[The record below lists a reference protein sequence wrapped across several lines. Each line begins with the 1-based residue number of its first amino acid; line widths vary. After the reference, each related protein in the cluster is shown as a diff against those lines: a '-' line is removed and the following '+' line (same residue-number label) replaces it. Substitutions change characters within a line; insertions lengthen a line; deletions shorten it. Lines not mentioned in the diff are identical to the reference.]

1 MSDVILRKFWLEN
14 ETGDAIPLNGEQ
26 GIWLVD
32 PTGLGMA
39 SNSSFTDFGHGF
51 FRSVDKNKDPQQTVA
66 GDLYF
71 IDHRNPYVEYKRFA
85 DWVVQAET
93 LYLVYQPASIQYRRK
108 VLLSSITKEEL
119 LTQELLKCPVAFYG
133 LTPWFTKTEYVIP
146 AKEETIELPFRVA
159 SDDDYDAELT
169 YISVAQNES
178 SPSSSTGSGEDTGG
192 NEEPGE
198 GNEEPLLP
206 DDEEPL
212 IIDGGG
218 VIPSSNVVTAIL
230 DYPSRVGDTVETIWS
245 NSGSYSIGDKV
256 RYPDSN
262 GHFYTSLVDN
272 NTAVPTDSESWK
284 ERTYHRLRL
293 DNRYRSSINIY
304 PTGQKPA
311 GFVLQ
316 YAGVLVNP
324 TITVRSISAGSFLGQ
339 CSLVNVTTNG
349 SDRLVYMSDYES
361 SGIIKMGQYDTADLI
376 NNVENLSVEL
386 YPKLPVN
393 QTCMIELSADN
404 EIVESIDV
412 TLIEYYKGV

>member
-1 MSDVILRKFWLEN
+1 MSNVILRKFWLEN

-51 FRSVDKNKDPQQTVA
+51 FRSVDKEKDPQQTVA

-85 DWVVQAET
+85 DWVVKAET
-93 LYLVYQPASIQYRRK
+93 LYLVYQPTSIQYRRK

-146 AKEETIELPFRVA
+146 AKAETIELPFRVA
-159 SDDDYDAELT
+159 SDDDYEAELT
-169 YISVAQNES
+169 YISVAQSES
-178 SPSSSTGSGEDTGG
+178 SSG
-192 NEEPGE
+192 NETPTE
-198 GNEEPLLP
+198 GNEEPLE
-206 DDEEPL
+206 DDEEPIWL
-212 IIDGGG
+212 DGGG
-218 VIPSSNVVTAIL
+218 VIPSSNTVSSIL
-230 DYPSRVGDTVETIWS
+230 DYPSRVGDTVEAVWS
-245 NSGSYSIGDKV
+245 SSGSYSIGDKV

-284 ERTYHRLRL
+284 ERTYHRLQL

-304 PTGQKPA
+304 SNGQRPA
-311 GFVLQ
+311 GFSLQ
-316 YAGVLVNP
+316 YTGVLVNP
-324 TITVRSISAGSFLGQ
+324 AITVRVLGSGSFLGQ
-339 CSLVNVTTNG
+339 CALVNVSTNG
-349 SDRLVYMSDYES
+349 NDRLVYMSDYES
-361 SGIIKMGQYDTADLI
+361 SGIVKMGQYNTSDLI
-376 NNVENLSVEL
+376 DYVENLRVEL
-386 YPKLPVN
+386 YPKLLVN
-393 QTCMIELSADN
+393 QVCSIELSSDN
-404 EIVESIDV
+404 EITNEVNI
-412 TLIEYYKGV
+412 TLIEYFKGV

>member
-14 ETGDAIPLNGEQ
+14 ETGDAVPLNGEQ

-39 SNSSFTDFGHGF
+39 GNSSFTDFGHGF

-85 DWVVQAET
+85 DWVVKAEM
-93 LYLVYQPASIQYRRK
+93 LYLVYQPTSIQYRRK

-119 LTQELLKCPVAFYG
+119 LTQEVLKCPVAFYG

-146 AKEETIELPFRVA
+146 AKAETIELPFRVA

-169 YISVAQNES
+169 YISVAQSES
-178 SPSSSTGSGEDTGG
+178 SSG
-192 NEEPGE
+192 NETPTE

-206 DDEEPL
+206 DDEEPIWL
-212 IIDGGG
+212 DGGG
-218 VIPSSNVVTAIL
+218 VIPSSNTVSSIL
-230 DYPSRVGDTVETIWS
+230 DYPSRVGDTVETVWS
-245 NSGSYSIGDKV
+245 SSGSYSIGDKV
-256 RYPDSN
+256 RYPNSN

-284 ERTYHRLRL
+284 ERTYHRLQL

-316 YAGVLVNP
+316 YTGVLVNP
-324 TITVRSISAGSFLGQ
+324 MVTVRRIGGSIIGQ
-339 CSLVNVTTNG
+339 CGLVNVTINNDET
-349 SDRLVYMSDYES
+349 LIYASDYES
-361 SGIIKMGQYDTADLI
+361 SGIMKTGRYSSSDLI
-376 NNVENLSVEL
+376 DFVENLRMEL

-393 QTCMIELSADN
+393 ATDSIELSADN
-404 EIVESIDV
+404 EITGEVRIA
-412 TLIEYYKGV
+412 LIEYYKGV

>member
-85 DWVVQAET
+85 DWVVKAET
-93 LYLVYQPASIQYRRK
+93 LYLVYQPTSIQYRRK

-146 AKEETIELPFRVA
+146 AKEETFELPFRVA
-159 SDDDYDAELT
+159 SDDDYEAELT
-169 YISVAQNES
+169 YISVAQSES
-178 SPSSSTGSGEDTGG
+178 SPSPSTGSGEDTGG
-192 NEEPGE
+192 NEEPLSDS
-198 GNEEPLLP
+198 EEPIWL
-206 DDEEPL
+206 
-212 IIDGGG
+212 DGGG
-218 VIPSSNVVTAIL
+218 VIPSSNVLTAIL
-230 DYPSRVGDTVETIWS
+230 DYPSRVGDTVETVWS
-245 NSGSYSIGDKV
+245 SSGSYSIGDKV

-262 GHFYTSLVDN
+262 GHFYTSLVNN

-284 ERTYHRLRL
+284 ERTYHRLQL

-316 YAGVLVNP
+316 YTGVLVNP
-324 TITVRSISAGSFLGQ
+324 MVTVRRIGGSIIGQ
-339 CSLVNVTTNG
+339 CGLVNVTINNDET
-349 SDRLVYMSDYES
+349 LIYASDYES
-361 SGIIKMGQYDTADLI
+361 SGIMKTGRYSSSDLI
-376 NNVENLSVEL
+376 DFVENLRMEL

-393 QTCMIELSADN
+393 VTDSIELSADN
-404 EIVESIDV
+404 EITGEVRIA
-412 TLIEYYKGV
+412 LIEYYKGV

>member
-14 ETGDAIPLNGEQ
+14 ESGNAIPLNGEQ

-51 FRSVDKNKDPQQTVA
+51 FRSVDKEKDPQQTVA

-133 LTPWFTKTEYVIP
+133 LTPWFIKTDYVIP
-146 AKEETIELPFRVA
+146 AKEESNATPFRV
-159 SDDDYDAELT
+159 SGEPDDD
-169 YISVAQNES
+169 S
-178 SPSSSTGSGEDTGG
+178 SLPLVLDG
-192 NEEPGE
+192 NT
-198 GNEEPLLP
+198 P
-206 DDEEPL
+206 D
-212 IIDGGG
+212 G
-218 VIPSSNVVTAIL
+218 IP
-230 DYPSRVGDTVETIWS
+230 YPSRLGDSV
-245 NSGSYSIGDKV
+245 
-256 RYPDSN
+256 
-262 GHFYTSLVDN
+262 
-272 NTAVPTDSESWK
+272 NT
-284 ERTYHRLRL
+284 TYHRLQL
-293 DNRYRSSINIY
+293 DNRYRSSIEIY

-316 YAGVLVNP
+316 YTGVLINP
-324 TITVRSISAGSFLGQ
+324 MVLVRERSGSVIGQ
-339 CSLVNVTTNG
+339 CGLVNASVNNDETLIY
-349 SDRLVYMSDYES
+349 SSDYEN
-361 SGIIKMGQYDTADLI
+361 SGIMKLGRYSNNDLI
-376 NNVENLSVEL
+376 DFVENLQVEL

-393 QTCMIELSADN
+393 TMDSIELSADN
-404 EIVESIDV
+404 EITGEVRI
-412 TLIEYYKGV
+412 TLIEYYRGV

>member
-39 SNSSFTDFGHGF
+39 SNFSFTDFGHGF

-146 AKEETIELPFRVA
+146 AKEETNITPFRM
-159 SDDDYDAELT
+159 D
-169 YISVAQNES
+169 ISRL
-178 SPSSSTGSGEDTGG
+178 G
-192 NEEPGE
+192 
-198 GNEEPLLP
+198 
-206 DDEEPL
+206 
-212 IIDGGG
+212 DG
-218 VIPSSNVVTAIL
+218 
-230 DYPSRVGDTVETIWS
+230 VG
-245 NSGSYSIGDKV
+245 
-256 RYPDSN
+256 
-262 GHFYTSLVDN
+262 
-272 NTAVPTDSESWK
+272 TD
-284 ERTYHRLRL
+284 YHRLQL
-293 DNRYRSSINIY
+293 DNRYRSSINVY

-316 YAGVLVNP
+316 YTGVLMNP
-324 TITVRSISAGSFLGQ
+324 MVTVRRIGGSIIGQ
-339 CSLVNVTTNG
+339 CGLVNVTINNDET
-349 SDRLVYMSDYES
+349 LIYASDYES
-361 SGIIKMGQYDTADLI
+361 SGIMKTGRYSSSDLI
-376 NNVENLSVEL
+376 DFVENLRMEL

-393 QTCMIELSADN
+393 VTDSIELSADN
-404 EIVESIDV
+404 EITGEVRIA
-412 TLIEYYKGV
+412 LIEYYKGV